1 MVENQLRVLSM
12 LAHVDQEISEK
23 EHKMIVSLGVVH
35 GMSKEEI
42 EKILADPEPLPPLDT
57 LSNDE
62 KYEYLYN
69 LVQLMKIDGKVFMSE
84 IEFCKDMA
92 VRLGYKKKVIA
103 ELSSYIYSDPH
114 ITADKEALK
123 DRIQKFMMK

>member
-12 LAHVDQEISEK
+12 LVHVDQEISEN
-23 EHKMIVSLGVVH
+23 ERKMILSLGTVH
-35 GMSKEEI
+35 GLGDDEVH
-42 EKILADPEPLPPLDT
+42 KILVDPEPLPPLDT
-57 LSNDE
+57 LSSDE

-69 LVQLMKIDGKVFMSE
+69 LVQLMKIDGKVYMSE

-92 VRLGYKKKVIA
+92 VRLGYKKRVIA